1 MLSKDEIA
9 NGRTFILKLWD
20 AEGKPTQWVETLRG
34 DLARR
39 WYEIYSTS
47 NWEALRLEA
56 ADTFHRDVSEA
67 DAERTRTTRGQRCVV
82 IHTRSVHPNDLAL
95 GRGST

>member
-1 MLSKDEIA
+1 VLSKDEIA

-34 DLARR
+34 EIARR
-39 WYEIYSTS
+39 WYEIYTTS

-56 ADTFHRDVSEA
+56 ADTFHRDVNEA
-67 DAERTRTTRGQRCVV
+67 EAEATRMTRGQRCIF
-82 IHTRSVHPNDLAL
+82 IHTRSVKPDELAV
-95 GRGST
+95 GRGTK